1 MNKGVGIVYIDLE
14 YFISNG
20 GLEYLITNG
29 GAEMTDA
36 AFSRN
41 EFRARK
47 LVNRLT
53 QGRVQNMAQVPEAVK
68 RLMVELVIMEG
79 TQGAEQLQHQAVT
92 SFSNDGYSET
102 YADPLTG
109 ERVKEI
115 ECELVEEY
123 LSGEVDD
130 NGTPLLFLGVI

>member
-1 MNKGVGIVYIDLE
+1 MYIDIE
-14 YFISNG
+14 YYKSNG
-20 GLEYLITNG
+20 GID
-29 GAEMTDA
+29 MTDA

-47 LVNRLT
+47 VVDRLT
-53 QGRVQNMAQVPEAVK
+53 QGRLQNMAQIPEAVK
-68 RLMVELVIMEG
+68 RLMVELVSLEAN
-79 TQGAEQLQHQAVT
+79 QGAEQMQHQAVA

-115 ECELVEEY
+115 ESELVMEY
-123 LSGEVDD
+123 LSEEVDD
-130 NGTPLLFLGVI
+130 HGVPLLFLGVS

>member
-1 MNKGVGIVYIDLE
+1 MYID
-14 YFISNG
+14 ISYYELNSG
-20 GLEYLITNG
+20 R
-29 GAEMTDA
+29 EMTEA

-47 LVNRLT
+47 IVDRLT
-53 QGRVQNMAQVPEAVK
+53 QGRVKSMAAVPEAVK
-68 RLMVELVIMEG
+68 QLMVELVTLED
-79 TQGAEQLQHQAVT
+79 TQGAALLNNLAVT

-115 ECELVEEY
+115 ECDLILEY
-123 LSGEVDD
+123 LSEEVDD
-130 NGTPLLFLGVI
+130 WGIPLLWLGVE

>member
-1 MNKGVGIVYIDLE
+1 MYIELE
-14 YFISNG
+14 YYLVNG
-20 GLEYLITNG
+20 GR
-29 GAEMTDA
+29 EMTEA

-47 LVNRLT
+47 LVDRLT
-53 QGRVQNMAQVPEAVK
+53 QGRIKAMAAVPEAVK
-68 RLMVELVIMEG
+68 RLMVELVTLEA
-79 TQGAEQLQHQAVT
+79 TQGAEITENQAVT

-115 ECELVEEY
+115 ECDLISEY
-123 LSGEVDD
+123 LSDETDD
-130 NGTPLLFLGVI
+130 NGTPLLYLGVV